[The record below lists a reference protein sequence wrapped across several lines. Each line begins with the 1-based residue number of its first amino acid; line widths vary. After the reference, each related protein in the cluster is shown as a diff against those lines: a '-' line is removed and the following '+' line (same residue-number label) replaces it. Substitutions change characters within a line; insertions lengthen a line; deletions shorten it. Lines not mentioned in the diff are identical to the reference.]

1 MLSQGRRTDGRAA
14 SGGNSF
20 TTPATPPITVHDDVP
35 NSPVWHRTFLRM
47 LTIGPPGDSHENQ
60 PDVNSCRGDYAGQ
73 MPQRALRDRLIDLEV
88 PSEDLA
94 RGRALRKTAPRRSLA
109 QLTPST
115 RTATEILVA
124 QNADRLKE
132 LVPLRFARMLADPF
146 SFYRGSAAVMAAD
159 LAASPSSG
167 IEVMCCGDAHVSN
180 FGLYAAPHRS
190 IVFDLNDFDEAA
202 VAPAEWDVKRLITSA
217 IIGGRHAKYP
227 GKAIRRCV
235 EEALSGYQTSLEA
248 MLEEMNVLDRYYLRV
263 EPEHYTGTMSK
274 GLQAVI
280 QKTISRA
287 RTRTSERVFKQIM
300 EIGVDGTPRLR
311 EAPPVLQHVEE
322 DVEAPLIES
331 VQEYLAAVPADVAL
345 LLSHFR
351 VTDIALR
358 VVGVGSVGTRCYL
371 VILVGPNGTPLIMQI
386 KEATRSVLDEY
397 GGWPQPDAL
406 TAAVEAKGQGVR
418 VIDGQLILQAMSDVF
433 LGTTR
438 KDGRDYY
445 VRQFHDM
452 KGSIDTEGMSASIFS
467 EYVLACAVLLA
478 RAHAQSANASI
489 LRGYV
494 GTSSAV
500 HDAVA
505 DWAYAY
511 ADKSLD
517 DFHQLRAAARAG
529 DIEVADDA
537 AR

>member
-1 MLSQGRRTDGRAA
+1 
-14 SGGNSF
+14 
-20 TTPATPPITVHDDVP
+20 
-35 NSPVWHRTFLRM
+35 
-47 LTIGPPGDSHENQ
+47 
-60 PDVNSCRGDYAGQ
+60 
-73 MPQRALRDRLIDLEV
+73 
-88 PSEDLA
+88 
-94 RGRALRKTAPRRSLA
+94 
-109 QLTPST
+109 
-115 RTATEILVA
+115 
-124 QNADRLKE
+124 
-132 LVPLRFARMLADPF
+132 
-146 SFYRGSAAVMAAD
+146 
-159 LAASPSSG
+159 
-167 IEVMCCGDAHVSN
+167 MCCGDAHVSN

-217 IIGGRHAKYP
+217 IIGGRHAGYP
-227 GKAIRRCV
+227 DKAIRRCV
-235 EEALSGYQTSLEA
+235 EEALAGYQTSLEA

-263 EPEHYTGTMSK
+263 EPEHYTGTVSK

-287 RTRTSERVFKQIM
+287 RTRTSARVFKQIT
-300 EIGVDGTPRLR
+300 EIGPDGTPRLR
-311 EAPPVLQHVEE
+311 EAPPVLQHVDE
-322 DVEAPLIES
+322 DIEALLVESI
-331 VQEYLAAVPADVAL
+331 QEYLSAVPADVAL

-351 VTDIALR
+351 VTDVALR

-371 VILVGPNGTPLIMQI
+371 VILVGPNGTPLILQI

-397 GGWPQPDAL
+397 GGWPQPGTL
-406 TAAVEAKGQGVR
+406 TAAVEAGGQGVR

-452 KGSIDTEGMSASIFS
+452 KGSIDTEGMSAATFGD
-467 EYVLACAVLLA
+467 YTVACAVLLA
-478 RAHAQSANASI
+478 RAHSQSANASI

-494 GTSSAV
+494 GTSAAV

-505 DWAYAY
+505 EWSYAY

-517 DFHQLRAAARAG
+517 DFHQLRAAAKAG
-529 DIEVADDA
+529 EIEVADDPV
-537 AR
+537 R

>member
-1 MLSQGRRTDGRAA
+1 
-14 SGGNSF
+14 
-20 TTPATPPITVHDDVP
+20 
-35 NSPVWHRTFLRM
+35 
-47 LTIGPPGDSHENQ
+47 
-60 PDVNSCRGDYAGQ
+60 
-73 MPQRALRDRLIDLEV
+73 
-88 PSEDLA
+88 
-94 RGRALRKTAPRRSLA
+94 
-109 QLTPST
+109 
-115 RTATEILVA
+115 
-124 QNADRLKE
+124 
-132 LVPLRFARMLADPF
+132 MLADPF

-167 IEVMCCGDAHVSN
+167 IEIMCCGDAHVSN

-202 VAPAEWDVKRLITSA
+202 VAPGEWDVKRLITSA
-217 IIGGRHAKYP
+217 IIGGRHVGYP
-227 GKAIRRCV
+227 AKAIRRCV
-235 EEALSGYQTSLEA
+235 EQAVVGYQTGLEA
-248 MLEEMNVLDRYYLRV
+248 MLEEMDVLDRYYLRV
-263 EPEHYTGTMSK
+263 EPEHYTGKISK

-287 RTRTSERVFKQIM
+287 RTRTSARVFKQIM
-300 EIGVDGTPRLR
+300 EIGPDGTPRLR
-311 EAPPVLQHVEE
+311 EAPPVLQHVDE
-322 DVEAPLIES
+322 DVEAPLMES
-331 VQEYLAAVPADVAL
+331 IQEYLTAVPADVAL

-351 VTDIALR
+351 VTDLALR

-371 VILVGPNGTPLIMQI
+371 VILVGPNDTPLILQI
-386 KEATRSVLDEY
+386 KEATRSVLEEY
-397 GGWPQPDAL
+397 GGWGQPNSL

-452 KGSIDTEGMSASIFS
+452 KGSIDTEGMSASTFG
-467 EYVLACAVLLA
+467 EYVRACAVLLA

-500 HDAVA
+500 HSAVA
-505 DWAYAY
+505 DWCVCLRRQVTRRLSPTACGGQGRRHRRCRRSRPIAVR
-511 ADKSLD
+511 AVCKRVIKSN
-517 DFHQLRAAARAG
+517 G
-529 DIEVADDA
+529 
-537 AR
+537 